1 MYLSGLTL
9 YHTGDFVAARRNHE
23 WVGKAESPR
32 EISAGL
38 SEHPS
43 VGCQAYL
50 SVELWHL
57 GYPDQAAAAV
67 EEALRRAREESHP
80 FSLAFAM
87 MFAVLLRILRRE
99 ADLAVNTGEAL
110 VAMASEHEIGSF
122 VMYGR
127 MYLGWALSMQGHADK
142 GIAAIRESVEAS
154 RAMSAGLAVPSMLI
168 ASAEIQARLG
178 ETAAALTVADDA
190 IAQIGRNGEFSSESD
205 AYRLKGELLLMQGAP
220 DRAGAERC
228 FAKALDVAH
237 TQRAKSLE
245 LRAIMSLARLLA
257 KQGRPAEARAMLAE
271 IYGWFT
277 EGFDTADL
285 KDAKSLLEELG
296 A

>member
-1 MYLSGLTL
+1 MRCWSSAENLYTSGPVKRSSRCSPNSWTITWTNWRITTAIARTARRRCNIWRRRRSGRDRRISESGLAATALLGLQQFYLGRGELRKSHELDEELLALAHSTGNDGLLYEAMYLSGLTL

-87 MFAVLLRILRRE
+87 MF
-99 ADLAVNTGEAL
+99 
-110 VAMASEHEIGSF
+110 
-122 VMYGR
+122 
-127 MYLGWALSMQGHADK
+127 
-142 GIAAIRESVEAS
+142 
-154 RAMSAGLAVPSMLI
+154 
-168 ASAEIQARLG
+168 
-178 ETAAALTVADDA
+178 
-190 IAQIGRNGEFSSESD
+190 
-205 AYRLKGELLLMQGAP
+205 
-220 DRAGAERC
+220 
-228 FAKALDVAH
+228 
-237 TQRAKSLE
+237 
-245 LRAIMSLARLLA
+245 
-257 KQGRPAEARAMLAE
+257 
-271 IYGWFT
+271 
-277 EGFDTADL
+277 
-285 KDAKSLLEELG
+285 
-296 A
+296 